1 MAALL
6 SVLSM
11 MFTLLSPL
19 ARDEFG
25 FARPLNQS
33 PLIPANPRLRED
45 RRGNPG
51 AENSAKELCPRFRGD
66 ERNQEAIHSAHL
78 ALTRSIAQ
86 NARLLTM
93 APLAGVGAASRDIG
107 AAFHDLDR
115 RLHDLFALAG
125 LGLVPESPDGV
136 RIGGIS
142 RQRGGRIGPHR
153 GRERLDRILGIAA
166 QAALNQRHQT
176 R

>member
-51 AENSAKELCPRFRGD
+51 AENSAKELGPRSRED
-66 ERNQEAIHSAHL
+66 ERNREAIQIQL
-78 ALTRSIAQ
+78 
-86 NARLLTM
+86 
-93 APLAGVGAASRDIG
+93 
-107 AAFHDLDR
+107 
-115 RLHDLFALAG
+115 
-125 LGLVPESPDGV
+125 
-136 RIGGIS
+136 IS
-142 RQRGGRIGPHR
+142 
-153 GRERLDRILGIAA
+153 L
-166 QAALNQRHQT
+166 
-176 R
+176 